1 MTKRSLDDIL
11 ADDDLISVPEETQP
25 ASSVDTRVRQ
35 EFEEILLFVDAN
47 GRRPQH
53 PDALRGIASS
63 TTERRL
69 AIRLGKYL
77 SKPEIIASLKPFD
90 RHGVLA
96 PAKPTMEPGTVSPKS
111 VDEILSLDDGV
122 LSSDHDDIFD
132 LRFVGGKRAEPDWIA
147 NRTPCPDFDNFK
159 PLFDACAAELANG
172 SRKALRFVNEQDINS
187 GDWFILNGVIV
198 YVAEV
203 NDPHVRYGRKDARL
217 RCIYDNGTESEL
229 LLRSLARHLYKDESG
244 RRISSPQAGPL
255 FGNAV
260 QEGDVR
266 SGCIYIALYRGPN
279 PAIRGLKNLH
289 KIGVTTGKAERRI
302 ARASKD
308 PTFLLAP
315 AELLKTF
322 TLFNS
327 DPVRIERI
335 LHNFFGAVA
344 LKIDVTDRFSREVQ
358 PREWF
363 LVPVSVIDEAVRLL
377 MAGTL
382 GDYQFDAV
390 EQAIR
395 RR

>member
-11 ADDDLISVPEETQP
+11 ADDDLISVPEETQA
-25 ASSVDTRVRQ
+25 ASTVDTRVRQ
-35 EFEEILLFVDAN
+35 EFEEILVFIDAN
-47 GRRPQH
+47 GRRPLV
-53 PDALRGIASS
+53 PDAVRGITAS

-77 SKPEIIASLKPFD
+77 SKPDLIASLKPFD
-90 RHGVLA
+90 RHGVLS
-96 PAKPTMEPGTVSPKS
+96 PSKPTMEPGAISPKS

-122 LSSDHDDIFD
+122 LSSEHDDIFE
-132 LRFVGGKRAEPDWIA
+132 LRFVGGKRAEADWIA
-147 NRTPCPDFDNFK
+147 NRTPCPDFANFK
-159 PLFDACAAELANG
+159 PLFDACAAELASG
-172 SRKALRFVNEQDINS
+172 SRKALRFVNEQDINA

-244 RRISSPQAGPL
+244 RRISTPQAGPL
-255 FGNAV
+255 FGSSV

-266 SGCIYIALYRGPN
+266 SGCIYIALYRGSN

-302 ARASKD
+302 ARASQD
-308 PTFLLAP
+308 PTFLMAP

-327 DPVRIERI
+327 DAVRVERI